1 MVNLIRVDSQA
12 LFLKKKKNHINDILR
27 KISQSVLFKVI
38 NLFNRKQTMYHF
50 EIAEGKKKFLL
61 RTQILQ
67 QKRYGEKKEP
77 GSIKSGNKIIWQ
89 R

>member
-1 MVNLIRVDSQA
+1 M
-12 LFLKKKKNHINDILR
+12 
-27 KISQSVLFKVI
+27 LFKVI

-67 QKRYGEKKEP
+67 QKDMEKRRNQEALNQETK
-77 GSIKSGNKIIWQ
+77 
-89 R
+89 

>member
-12 LFLKKKKNHINDILR
+12 LFKKKNHINDILR

-50 EIAEGKKKFLL
+50 EIAEGKKNFF
-61 RTQILQ
+61 
-67 QKRYGEKKEP
+67 
-77 GSIKSGNKIIWQ
+77 
-89 R
+89 